1 MKELIKKILNEE
13 VERKHVRLSP
23 KGVEALYKMIDNW
36 FKSKKVR
43 FQNPETTYGVMTAK
57 FYDNNGMIV
66 AMFSGYEDEGDGD
79 ESSAGSLLVDRE
91 FVELL
96 KTMFKVRDYLIL
108 HYITEYFEDNYLD
121 IIEKEYGVTFY
132 DIDDTDTSMFT
143 TSR

>member
-36 FKSKKVR
+36 FKSKELR
-43 FQNPETTYGVMTAK
+43 YQDPEKTYGVMTGK
-57 FYDNNGMIV
+57 FYDNGMIV
-66 AMFSGYEDEGDGD
+66 AMFSGYEDD
-79 ESSAGSLLVDRE
+79 EDDSTSGSLLVDRE

-96 KTMFKVRDYLIL
+96 KSMFKVRDSLIL

-121 IIEKEYGVTFY
+121 MIEKEYGVTFY
-132 DIDDTDTSMFT
+132 EIGDADVSMFT
-143 TSR
+143 R